1 VGIERYYTEKTAYT
15 ILRNSNH
22 IPTLFS
28 YDDLQ
33 LSLEFEDAGIPIR
46 FLISNKDF
54 EIPNW
59 NHQIESIIAELDTY
73 DITHGDWTGG
83 NLLYHAETG
92 TIKVIDLGM
101 CRLPGQ
107 RFFKSNRWLIPV
119 RPFEGQTLQ
128 DYISFLDGGIWVSI
142 NGRWKHKN
150 PPSGKPRKS
159 ENELN
164 QAVVPKN
171 YYILHPPQT

>member
-1 VGIERYYTEKTAYT
+1 MSKLTNRLAWGGIERYYTEKTAYT

-22 IPTLFS
+22 ISTLFS

-83 NLLYHAETG
+83 
-92 TIKVIDLGM
+92 I
-101 CRLPGQ
+101 
-107 RFFKSNRWLIPV
+107 FFTT
-119 RPFEGQTLQ
+119 Q
-128 DYISFLDGGIWVSI
+128 
-142 NGRWKHKN
+142 
-150 PPSGKPRKS
+150 KPER
-159 ENELN
+159 
-164 QAVVPKN
+164 
-171 YYILHPPQT
+171 